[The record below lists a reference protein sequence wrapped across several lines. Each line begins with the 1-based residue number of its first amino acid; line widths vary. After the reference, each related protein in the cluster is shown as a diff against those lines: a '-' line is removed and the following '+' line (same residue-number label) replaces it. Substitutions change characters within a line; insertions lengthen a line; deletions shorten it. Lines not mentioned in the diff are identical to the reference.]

1 MEEKKKIQNWY
12 RRITFFLV
20 FVCLLD
26 MGANAQNPKPFV
38 VPELQEWNGG
48 TGFFVPGEALKVVY
62 DTPKLQEIA
71 NQFAEDYRLM
81 FGNPADCY

>member
-38 VPELQEWNGG
+38 VPELQEWNGA
-48 TGFFVPGEALKVVY
+48 FLILFKVS
-62 DTPKLQEIA
+62 
-71 NQFAEDYRLM
+71 
-81 FGNPADCY
+81 